1 MPEAGLGSPMYLD
14 IKATHVLFAA
24 LSLALFAWRGALN
37 LWSGS
42 RSAGPLFRVFPHV
55 VDSLLLVCGAW
66 LAVMLRLDPF
76 STPWLGVK
84 LLCVLAYILLG
95 ILAFRLRGPRGLKL
109 ALFAAA
115 LLLFGFI
122 VSIALTHDP
131 RGIFS
136 LLG

>member
-1 MPEAGLGSPMYLD
+1 MYPD
-14 IKATHVLFAA
+14 IKAAHMLFVALSLVLFAA
-24 LSLALFAWRGALN
+24 RGALS
-37 LWSGS
+37 LWSG
-42 RSAGPLFRVFPHV
+42 RRPAGWIFKVLPHV
-55 VDSLLLVCGAW
+55 VDSLLLACGVW
-66 LAVMLRLDPF
+66 LAVILRLDPLR
-76 STPWLGVK
+76 TPWLGVK

-95 ILAFRLRGPRGLKL
+95 ILAFRLRGPRYLKL
-109 ALFAAA
+109 ALLVAA